1 MSGVEQQ
8 DRLAELE
15 PTIRRAAIDIAPIFD
30 RNQWKWRIG
39 GPAADAV
46 VPDVF
51 EIAHT
56 IRYLVESVINTQ
68 PEPNDEG
75 YWEFTHGTGRIVVTR
90 DVRVSVDGMAEWDD
104 ITISLSV
111 RDADLAELEATR

>member
-1 MSGVEQQ
+1 MSVVEQQ
-8 DRLAELE
+8 DRLADLE
-15 PTIRRAAIDIAPIFD
+15 PTIRQAAIDIAPIFD

-39 GPAADAV
+39 GPDAEPV

-75 YWEFTHGTGRIVVTR
+75 YWELTHGTGRIVVNR
-90 DVRVSVDGMAEWDD
+90 DMRLSEWDD

-111 RDADLAELEATR
+111 SDIDLTELEATR